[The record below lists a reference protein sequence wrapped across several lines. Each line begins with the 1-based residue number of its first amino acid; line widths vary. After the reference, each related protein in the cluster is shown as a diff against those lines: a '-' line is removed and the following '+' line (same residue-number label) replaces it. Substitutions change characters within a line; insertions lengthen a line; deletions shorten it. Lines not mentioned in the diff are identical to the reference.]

1 MIQFIAAIIIAY
13 LIGSIPT
20 SYIAG
25 RVTKGIDIRQYGS
38 GNVGATNTLRVLGK
52 KMGAAVLL
60 IDMAKGAFCV
70 IFLPAIFFSNQLHI
84 SLPIFKAYIAAFVI
98 FGHIS
103 TIFLKF
109 KGGKGVATTCG
120 VFLSLSTIPAIIAIL
135 IWVLTVIISKY
146 VSLSSLIMIISL
158 PFLMLIFKQ
167 PLAYLILSITLC
179 IIISYTHRS
188 NIKRLISG
196 QENKIIKNRPKG
208 LTKSHL

>member
-1 MIQFIAAIIIAY
+1 MIQFIAAIILAY

-25 RVTKGIDIRQYGS
+25 QLTKGIDIRKYGS

-52 KMGAAVLL
+52 KMGATVLL

-70 IFLPAIFFSNQLHI
+70 IVLPTIFFSNQLHI
-84 SLPIFKAYIAAFVI
+84 SLPVFKAYIAAFVI
-98 FGHIS
+98 FGHIW

-158 PFLMLIFKQ
+158 PFLILIFKQ
-167 PLAYLILSITLC
+167 PRAYLILSITLC
-179 IIISYTHRS
+179 VLISYTHRS
-188 NIKRLISG
+188 NIKSLIFG
-196 QENKIIKNRPKG
+196 QENKIIKNKPKG

>member
-1 MIQFIAAIIIAY
+1 MIQFFAAIILAY
-13 LIGSIPT
+13 LIGSVPT

-25 RVTKGIDIRQYGS
+25 RLTKGIDIRQYGS

-52 KMGAAVLL
+52 KMGATILL

-70 IFLPAIFFSNQLHI
+70 IVLPAIFFSNQLHI

-98 FGHIS
+98 FGHIW

-158 PFLMLIFKQ
+158 PFLMLMFNQ
-167 PLAYLILSITLC
+167 PRAYLILSITLC
-179 IIISYTHRS
+179 VLISYTHRS
-188 NIKRLISG
+188 NIKRLIFG
-196 QENKIIKNRPKG
+196 QENKIIKNKPKG

>member
-20 SYIAG
+20 SYITG
-25 RVTKGIDIRQYGS
+25 RLTKGIDIRKYGS

-52 KMGAAVLL
+52 KMGAVVLL

-70 IFLPAIFFSNQLHI
+70 IVLPAIFFSNQLHI
-84 SLPIFKAYIAAFVI
+84 GLPIFKAYIAAFVI
-98 FGHIS
+98 FGHIW

-120 VFLSLSTIPAIIAIL
+120 VFLALSTIPASIAIL

-146 VSLSSLIMIISL
+146 VSLSSLIMMVSL
-158 PFLMLIFKQ
+158 PFLILMFKQ
-167 PLAYLILSITLC
+167 PRAYLILSITLC
-179 IIISYTHRS
+179 ILISYTHRS
-188 NIKRLISG
+188 NIKRLIFG
-196 QENKIIKNRPKG
+196 QENKIIKNKPKG
-208 LTKSHL
+208 LTKSLL

>member
-1 MIQFIAAIIIAY
+1 MIQFIAAIILAY

-25 RVTKGIDIRQYGS
+25 RLTKGIDIRKYGS

-52 KMGAAVLL
+52 KMGAVVLL

-70 IFLPAIFFSNQLHI
+70 IVLPAIFFSNQLHI
-84 SLPIFKAYIAAFVI
+84 GLPIFKAYIAAFVI
-98 FGHIS
+98 FGHIW

-120 VFLSLSTIPAIIAIL
+120 VFLALSTIPALIAIL

-146 VSLSSLIMIISL
+146 VSLSSLIMMVSL
-158 PFLMLIFKQ
+158 PFLILMFKQ
-167 PLAYLILSITLC
+167 PRAYLILSITLC
-179 IIISYTHRS
+179 ILISYTHRS
-188 NIKRLISG
+188 NIKRLIFG
-196 QENKIIKNRPKG
+196 QENKIIKNKPKG

>member
-25 RVTKGIDIRQYGS
+25 RVTKCIDIRQYGS

-70 IFLPAIFFSNQLHI
+70 IVLPAIFFSNQLHI
-84 SLPIFKAYIAAFVI
+84 SLPIFKSCIAAFVI
-98 FGHIS
+98 LGHIW

-135 IWVLTVIISKY
+135 IWFLTVIISKY
-146 VSLSSLIMIISL
+146 VSLSSLIMMVSL
-158 PFLMLIFKQ
+158 PFLILIFKQ
-167 PLAYLILSITLC
+167 PRAYLILSITLC
-179 IIISYTHRS
+179 ILISYTHRS
-188 NIKRLISG
+188 NIKRLIYG
-196 QENKIIKNRPKG
+196 QENKIIKNKPKG